1 MPADKPHIKLLGSY
15 RRVLSDA
22 QEKDLAQYII
32 QMELVF
38 YGLSINELRRVVY
51 DNVVRNKINHPF
63 NTEKKLAGRD
73 FIAETTT
80 YFVYSET

>member
-1 MPADKPHIKLLGSY
+1 MPADKQHIKLLGSY

-51 DNVVRNKINHPF
+51 DNVVRN
-63 NTEKKLAGRD
+63 
-73 FIAETTT
+73 
-80 YFVYSET
+80 